1 MMSELM
7 KTFGE
12 CMNAVADRNYCT
24 KLVGLSISLANTD
37 EIRYAGRV
45 KHVIRLP
52 EDAEHSA
59 LVGISRSLHLLVS
72 LLGNNYTVHLKYRWD
87 GGKFELESAEVVT
100 TEVALMLNPPPPP
113 D

>member
-12 CMNAVADRNYCT
+12 CMNAVADRSYCT
-24 KLVGLSISLANTD
+24 KLVELLISLANAD
-37 EIRYAGRV
+37 EIRYASRV

-52 EDAEHSA
+52 EDVEHSA

-72 LLGNNYTVHLKYRWD
+72 LLGNNYAVHLKYRWD

-100 TEVALMLNPPPPP
+100 TEMALMLNPRPPL